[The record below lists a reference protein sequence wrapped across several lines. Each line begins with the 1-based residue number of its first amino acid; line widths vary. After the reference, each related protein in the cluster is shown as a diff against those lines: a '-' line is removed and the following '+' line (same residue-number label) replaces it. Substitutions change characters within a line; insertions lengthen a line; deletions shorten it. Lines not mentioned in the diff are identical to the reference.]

1 MTDQPDTTGK
11 VLFSAERFK
20 AFTDA
25 VVAIALTLLILP
37 LMESITELG
46 REDTTTAQWLE
57 SERWPL
63 VSFLLSF
70 VLISAFWLLHHR
82 LFTQVERVDSSL
94 QWLTFA
100 WMLSIV
106 WLPVATSVAGQLPA
120 DAVQKLVYI
129 GSLTLTVV
137 LLMATRLYLRA
148 HPHLHTI
155 SPTEMRDGIAATL
168 ANVLMM
174 LLALIL
180 AVSFPVLGYWT
191 LFLLFATG
199 PLQVL
204 LAKVLPTR

>member
-1 MTDQPDTTGK
+1 MTDQSAANGK

-37 LMESITELG
+37 LMDSITELG
-46 REDTTTAQWLE
+46 RDNVSTVDWLK
-57 SERWPL
+57 SEQLPL
-63 VSFLLSF
+63 LSFLLSF

-82 LFTQVERVDSSL
+82 LFTQVERVDSTL
-94 QWLTFA
+94 QWLTFG

-106 WLPVATSVAGQLPA
+106 WLPVSTSVAGQLPA

-137 LLMATRLYLRA
+137 LLLCTRLYLRA

-168 ANVLMM
+168 ANVLVMLVALALTVAFPPLGFWPLM
-174 LLALIL
+174 LL
-180 AVSFPVLGYWT
+180 FTTGVL
-191 LFLLFATG
+191 
-199 PLQVL
+199 QNL
-204 LAKVLPTR
+204 LAKVLPIR